1 MEARK
6 YDRKIEIW
14 KQVPVDDGI
23 GGTVPEDVEV
33 KKVWAMIATAQG
45 NKFQNFG
52 ITDFK
57 NPTTFQVRGK
67 GFPKDFNEN
76 YFIMYQNK
84 KYFVKGVDWCG
95 CEGIDAKIYCD
106 ES

>member
-14 KQVPVDDGI
+14 KQTFVDDGY
-23 GGTVPEDVEV
+23 GGKLPEDVSV
-33 KKVWAMIATAQG
+33 KSVWSMITTAQG
-45 NKFQNFG
+45 SKFTAFG
-52 ITDFK
+52 ISDFK
-57 NPTTFQVRGK
+57 NPTIFQVRGK
-67 GFPKDFNEN
+67 GFPTDFNEN
-76 YFIMYQNK
+76 YFIQYQGK

-95 CEGIDAKIYCD
+95 CEGVDAKIYCD